1 MTFPDNVNLRGS
13 VYLVAGASGGI
24 GKSLSILLH
33 SLNATVVLVDLS
45 TELLVDLVD
54 DLSKSNPNAPKPQV
68 FAADISSESSLKDL
82 TTWYSA
88 HFQHINGLINCVGLL
103 RTGESLKPISETSLS
118 EWETIINV
126 NLTGTFLLNRA
137 FIPIMQKQRFGD
149 IINISSVSGTQGRA
163 FDGPYCSSKFGIIG
177 LSESIAAEVS
187 SSGIRV
193 QCLLPDAVNT
203 DLWLQNGSTSIQPS
217 LMMSSENVASVI
229 LYMLQLPSDIY
240 MLNPIIAPMKRPKR
254 RRNNI

>member
-1 MTFPDNVNLRGS
+1 MPFPDNINLRDS

-24 GKSLSILLH
+24 GKSLSSLLH
-33 SLNATVVLVDLS
+33 SLHATVILVDLS
-45 TELLVDLVD
+45 TESLVDLVN
-54 DLSKSNPNAPKPQV
+54 DLSTSNPNSPQPHF
-68 FAADISSESSLKDL
+68 FAADISSETSLRDL
-82 TTWYSA
+82 TTWYSE
-88 HFQHINGLINCVGLL
+88 HFEHINGLINCVGLL
-103 RTGESLKPISETSLS
+103 RTGESLKSVSETSLS
-118 EWETIINV
+118 EWQTIINV

-149 IINISSVSGTQGRA
+149 IINISSVSGKQGRA

-203 DLWLQNGSTSIQPS
+203 DFWLQNGSSSIQPS
-217 LMMSSENVASVI
+217 LMMTSDRVASVI

-240 MLNPIIAPMKRPKR
+240 MLNPTIAPMKRPKR
-254 RRNNI
+254 RRSNT